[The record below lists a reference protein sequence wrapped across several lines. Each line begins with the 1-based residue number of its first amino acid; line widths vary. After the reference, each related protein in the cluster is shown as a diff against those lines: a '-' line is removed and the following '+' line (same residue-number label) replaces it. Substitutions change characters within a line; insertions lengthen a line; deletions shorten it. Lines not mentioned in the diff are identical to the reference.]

1 MQKTAKSLEEVVKEL
16 PPDLQEEVRDFANF
30 LLQKR
35 ADRPRRKPK
44 FDWARGL
51 KELRD
56 EYNSV
61 ELQHRA
67 SEWRTDKQ

>member
-35 ADRPRRKPK
+35 HQK
-44 FDWARGL
+44 RGSFYVRIG
-51 KELRD
+51 EG
-56 EYNSV
+56 
-61 ELQHRA
+61 H
-67 SEWRTDKQ
+67 